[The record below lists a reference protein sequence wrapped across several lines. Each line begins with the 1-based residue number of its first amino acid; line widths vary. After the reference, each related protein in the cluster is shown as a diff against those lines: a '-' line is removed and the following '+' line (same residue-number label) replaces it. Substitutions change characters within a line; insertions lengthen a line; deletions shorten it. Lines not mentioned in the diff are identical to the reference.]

1 MSDRSA
7 AARASEAQEAY
18 RRAAAAATP
27 RLRALEA
34 AHGCAFEGC
43 SRFGSFGFGPPSYG
57 PPARWACAE
66 HRAAVRDA
74 PVVRGT

>member
-1 MSDRSA
+1 MTYVSA
-7 AARASEAQEAY
+7 AARAREAQEAY

-43 SRFGSFGFGPPSYG
+43 SRFGSWGFGPPSYG
-57 PPARWACAE
+57 MPQRWACAE
-66 HRAAVRDA
+66 HKAAVA
-74 PVVRGT
+74 VGKVRP